1 MNDSIKNR
9 RNKKENKNSQ
19 VKQQL
24 LVAVTLSILFGLGW
38 GAGLLATDKVYVSAI
53 RDVYASL
60 FVILSTFQGLLIF
73 IMHCLRSSDVR
84 RFWTGCFSKKEVKQ
98 LTTSVTAKS
107 KQCSSHTPSNT
118 SMNKVEEMGQ
128 NEQLHDRSITN
139 IDDTSE
145 AFTITTSDND
155 QFSINQNNLE
165 ENNCSPSFIFIEKAE
180 IIGSERDCELACG
193 VTTFQLPDSV
203 HDYIFDSVSVGGTTT
218 VSEGG
223 IECIVYH
230 KPVQLKETFCVSTSA
245 P

>member
-1 MNDSIKNR
+1 MKDGIKNR
-9 RNKKENKNSQ
+9 RNKKENKKSQ

-60 FVILSTFQGLLIF
+60 FVILSTLQGLLIF

-84 RFWTGCFSKKEVKQ
+84 RVWWGWFSGKEVKQ

-107 KQCSSHTPSNT
+107 KQCSSHTPT
-118 SMNKVEEMGQ
+118 NKVKEMGQ
-128 NEQLHDRSITN
+128 NEQLHERSITN

-145 AFTITTSDND
+145 EFTITTSDND

-180 IIGSERDCELACG
+180 IIGSERDCDNTELACG
-193 VTTFQLPDSV
+193 VTTFQLPDNV

-230 KPVQLKETFCVSTSA
+230 KPMQLKETFCLSTSA